1 MFELGLVAL
10 LLMGLVAAPW
20 IFAIAPWDV
29 TFGAG
34 VVLMVLG
41 LVVGLPASLVYHLR
55 LRRALQPARGWW
67 LHPTALH
74 GRLGDGQRRPVLR
87 WFRIG
92 AAMFGVAILGCVL
105 VAVGAV
111 RGR

>member
-1 MFELGLVAL
+1 MLELGLVGL
-10 LLMGLVAAPW
+10 LLVGLVATPW
-20 IFAIAPWDV
+20 LFAVAPWDV

-34 VVLMVLG
+34 VVLMALG
-41 LVVGLPASLVYHLR
+41 LVLGLPASLVYHVR
-55 LRRALQPARGWW
+55 LWRALQPARGWW

-74 GRLGDGQRRPVLR
+74 ARLGDGQRAPVLR
-87 WFRIG
+87 WFRVG
-92 AAMFGVAILGCVL
+92 AVMFGVAIVGCIL